1 MAKLF
6 GNLNLVVAV
15 GLVFAIIVMV
25 VFAGDPSAN
34 APISAGRVLIWMH
47 VFFGI
52 LWIGLLYYLNFVQVP
67 TMPKVPAELKAGV
80 TGYIA
85 PNVFFFF
92 RWSALFTVLT
102 GLSIAIVG
110 HFAHEAF
117 TFSGAGQTNLIG
129 LGMYLA
135 LIMAANVWFIIWPA
149 QKGLLSGKITGEAAG
164 PVRAKAGKFSR
175 INTYLS
181 GPMLVGMLG
190 ANHANM
196 HFSYPR
202 LAILIVLGVLGVH
215 AALYHAPKV
224 GQTV

>member
-149 QKGLLSGKITGEAAG
+149 QKKILGIVEATAEEKAAAAPRALIASRTNLLLS
-164 PVRAKAGKFSR
+164 
-175 INTYLS
+175 L
-181 GPMLVGMLG
+181 PMLYCMVS
-190 ANHANM
+190 ANI
-196 HFSYPR
+196 P
-202 LAILIVLGVLGVH
+202 V
-215 AALYHAPKV
+215 
-224 GQTV
+224 